1 MAQPASRTQL
11 ADYCKRQLG
20 APVLE
25 INVDDDQVSDAIDD
39 ALQYYRE
46 RHYDGMELMYLKH
59 KITADDKARF
69 DGKSETI
76 MADPDSTKW
85 ERSDNYIMIP
95 QHIMGISK
103 VYGLASNAIRN
114 NLFGI
119 EYQIFLNDLYAF
131 GSLDMLNYFMVKQ
144 WLETIDMV
152 LNNGAFVEYR
162 FNQRQ
167 DRLYLDIDESM
178 LTEELYLVIQCYRA
192 LEPDTFTQV
201 YNDPF
206 VKRYFVALMKKQW
219 GMNLIKFNGV
229 LLPGGVQLN
238 GRQIYE
244 DAIKE
249 IEAIEYSLKTEYE
262 IPPLDLIG

>member
-25 INVDDDQVSDAIDD
+25 VNVDDDQVSDAIDD

-59 KITADDKARF
+59 KITAADKARF
-69 DGKSETI
+69 ELKSETV
-76 MADPDSTKW
+76 MTDADSTKW
-85 ERSDNYIMIP
+85 ERSDNYINIP
-95 QHIMGISK
+95 EHIMGISK
-103 VYGLASNAIRN
+103 VFGLASNAIRN

-167 DRLYLDIDESM
+167 DRLYLDIDDSM

-206 VKRYFVALMKKQW
+206 VKQYSTAKIKRQW
-219 GMNLIKFNGV
+219 GQNLIKFQGV
-229 LLPGGVQLN
+229 NLPGGVQLN
-238 GRQIYE
+238 GRELFNDANEEIKRLMEMSSNTYE
-244 DAIKE
+244 
-249 IEAIEYSLKTEYE
+249 L
-262 IPPLDLIG
+262 PPMDMIG

>member
-46 RHYDGMELMYLKH
+46 RHYDGVELMYLKH
-59 KITADDKARF
+59 KITAADVTRF
-69 DGKSETI
+69 DSQKQTETI
-76 MADPDSTKW
+76 NGTDW
-85 ERSDNYIMIP
+85 ERSDNYLEIP
-95 QHIMGISK
+95 QHVMGINK
-103 VYGLASNAIRN
+103 VFGLASNAIRN

-152 LNNGAFVEYR
+152 LNNGSFVEFR

-167 DRLYLDIDESM
+167 DRLYLDIDDTM
-178 LTEELYLVIQCYRA
+178 LTEELYLIIQCYRA
-192 LEPDTFTQV
+192 LEPDTFTQA

-206 VKRYFVALMKKQW
+206 VKQYATAKMKRQW
-219 GMNLIKFNGV
+219 GQNLIKFQGV
-229 LLPGGVQLN
+229 NLPGGVQLN
-238 GRQIYE
+238 GRELFNDANDEIARLMEMSSSTYE
-244 DAIKE
+244 
-249 IEAIEYSLKTEYE
+249 L
-262 IPPLDLIG
+262 PPMDMIG

>member
-46 RHYDGMELMYLKH
+46 RHYDGVELMYLKH
-59 KITADDKARF
+59 KITAADVTRF
-69 DGKSETI
+69 DSQKQTETI
-76 MADPDSTKW
+76 NGTDW
-85 ERSDNYIMIP
+85 ERSDNYLEIP
-95 QHIMGISK
+95 QHVMGINK
-103 VYGLASNAIRN
+103 VFGLASNAIRN

-152 LNNGAFVEYR
+152 LNNGSFVEFR

-167 DRLYLDIDESM
+167 DRLYLDIDDTM
-178 LTEELYLVIQCYRA
+178 LTEELYLIIQCYRA
-192 LEPDTFTQV
+192 LEPDTFTQA

-206 VKRYFVALMKKQW
+206 VKQYATAKMKRQW
-219 GMNLIKFNGV
+219 GQNLIKFQGV
-229 LLPGGVQLN
+229 NLPGGVQLN
-238 GRQIYE
+238 GRE
-244 DAIKE
+244 LFNDANDE
-249 IEAIEYSLKTEYE
+249 IARL
-262 IPPLDLIG
+262 

>member
-25 INVDDDQVSDAIDD
+25 VNVDDDQVSDAIDD

-59 KITADDKARF
+59 KITAADVTRF
-69 DGKSETI
+69 DGQKSTEI
-76 MADPDSTKW
+76 INGAEW
-85 ERSDNYIMIP
+85 ERSDNYIDIP
-95 QHIMGISK
+95 PHVMGISK
-103 VYGLASNAIRN
+103 VFGLASNAIRN

-152 LNNGAFVEYR
+152 LNM
-162 FNQRQ
+162 
-167 DRLYLDIDESM
+167 DRLLS
-178 LTEELYLVIQCYRA
+178 
-192 LEPDTFTQV
+192 
-201 YNDPF
+201 
-206 VKRYFVALMKKQW
+206 
-219 GMNLIKFNGV
+219 
-229 LLPGGVQLN
+229 
-238 GRQIYE
+238 
-244 DAIKE
+244 
-249 IEAIEYSLKTEYE
+249 
-262 IPPLDLIG
+262 LDLTRGKIDYILI